1 MIDFYTHP
9 TWNGR
14 RVAIMLEET
23 GLAYQLHPIN
33 LAKGAHKQAAFLEIN
48 PSGRIPAIR
57 DQTVNEGLIVTQS
70 AAILVYLAEKSG
82 LLLPTETVARAKVLE
97 WLFFHATDIT
107 PTQFDSFFLTARCE
121 PTQLD
126 AAAFLNQR
134 IFDLYAHFDA
144 QLGKS
149 EFIGGDDYSIADI
162 AIFPAINKEDNT
174 LFDAYPHLKRWYAQV
189 AERAGVQRGMKVGT
203 G

>member
-1 MIDFYTHP
+1 MIDFYTHS

-23 GLAYQLHPIN
+23 GLAYQLHHIN
-33 LAKGAHKQAAFLEIN
+33 LAKGEHKKTDFLEIN

-57 DQTVNEGLIVTQS
+57 DQDINDGLIVTQS
-70 AAILVYLAEKSG
+70 AAILIYLAEKSG
-82 LLLPTETVARAKVLE
+82 LFLPTETVSRAKVLE

-121 PTQLD
+121 PSQPD
-126 AAAFLNQR
+126 AADFLNQR
-134 IFDLYAHFDA
+134 IFDLYTNFDA

-162 AIFPAINKEDNT
+162 AIFPAINKDNSV
-174 LFDAYPHLKRWYAQV
+174 LFEAYPNLRRWYAQV
-189 AERAGVQRGMKVGT
+189 AERAAVQRGMT
-203 G
+203 IPT

>member
-1 MIDFYTHP
+1 MIDFYTHS

-23 GLAYQLHPIN
+23 GLDYQLHHIN
-33 LAKGAHKQAAFLEIN
+33 LAKGEHKQTDFLEIN

-57 DQTVNEGLIVTQS
+57 DQAINEGLIVTQS

-82 LLLPTETVARAKVLE
+82 LFLPTETAARAKVLE

-121 PTQLD
+121 PSQN
-126 AAAFLNQR
+126 AAADFLDQR
-134 IFDLYAHFDA
+134 IFELYTNFDV

-149 EFIGGDDYSIADI
+149 EFIGGETYSIADI
-162 AIFPAINKEDNT
+162 AIFPAINKDNNA
-174 LFDAYPHLKRWYAQV
+174 LFDAYPNLKRWYAQV
-189 AERAGVQRGMKVGT
+189 AERAAVQRGMAIPA
-203 G
+203 